1 MQEIQLDKNIVLL
14 DSPGVVLSTN
24 DQTNS
29 LILRSAIKVEELT
42 DPFRPVEAL
51 LARVPQEEILKLYHI
66 AEFQST
72 DNMLGQVAR
81 KKGLLKNGGVANIEE
96 AARAVLRD
104 FLNGKIKY
112 FTAPPPSALIENS
125 DDEMN

>member
-1 MQEIQLDKNIVLL
+1 M
-14 DSPGVVLSTN
+14 
-24 DQTNS
+24 
-29 LILRSAIKVEELT
+29 T

-66 AEFQST
+66 AEFKDT

-81 KKGLLKNGGVANIEE
+81 KKGLLKNGGVANMEE

-112 FTAPPPSALIENS
+112 FTAPPASALIEND
-125 DDEMN
+125 DDEEMN